1 MRSLVILDEIG
12 RGTSTFD
19 GLSIAWATLE
29 YLHEKNLSRGL
40 FATHY
45 HELTVLSKNL
55 EGLTNATVKVKEH
68 NDEIIFLYEVGL
80 GIADKSYGVQVA
92 KLAGMPPEVLERAK
106 SVLIELSSDEHTNL
120 NDKDS
125 LLNNLPLFDIGL
137 KNQTMHSS
145 KELQLKQKIDKL
157 KPDDLTPREALEAIY
172 DLKKSLL
179 N

>member
-1 MRSLVILDEIG
+1 M
-12 RGTSTFD
+12 
-19 GLSIAWATLE
+19 
-29 YLHEKNLSRGL
+29 
-40 FATHY
+40 
-45 HELTVLSKNL
+45 
-55 EGLTNATVKVKEH
+55 
-68 NDEIIFLYEVGL
+68 
-80 GIADKSYGVQVA
+80 A

-137 KNQTMHSS
+137 KNQTVHSS